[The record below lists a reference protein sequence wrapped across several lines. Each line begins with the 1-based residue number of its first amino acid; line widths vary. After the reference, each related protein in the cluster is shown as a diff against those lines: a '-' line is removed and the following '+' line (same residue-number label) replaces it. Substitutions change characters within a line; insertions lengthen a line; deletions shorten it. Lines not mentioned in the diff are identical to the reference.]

1 MKTITHLTIYLSLL
15 FLFSCQ
21 EGKKVESDNST
32 PEPQAAAT
40 SLLGEALF
48 AAEPSE
54 ALLEKY
60 ETHKANYEANTEDA
74 DLLVWYG
81 RFIAYQGKYEE
92 AIKVYSDA
100 IKQFPEDARFYRHR
114 GHRYISIRKFDEAI
128 ADFQKAAQLREG
140 KENEVEPDGM
150 PNALNIPVS
159 TLHGNIYYHL
169 GLAHYLKHEFPQA
182 LAAYKKCLATSSNP
196 DNVVSASNWLYMISR
211 RMGDEAGANSFMES
225 IHDSLEII
233 ENFNYHD
240 IDLFY
245 KGELSMEELQEKAE
259 SPGSGADAI
268 NYAIGNWYFYN
279 GEKEKAKA
287 VFEKIL
293 EGSSWSSFGYIAA
306 EKDIAT
312 HFR

>member
-1 MKTITHLTIYLSLL
+1 MKTIRLITTGLILLS
-15 FLFSCQ
+15 LFSCQ
-21 EGKKVESDNST
+21 EGKKVESKSSSST
-32 PEPQAAAT
+32 QKAAAT
-40 SLLGEALF
+40 SLLGEELF

-54 ALLEKY
+54 SLLEKY
-60 ETHKANYEANTEDA
+60 ETHKANYEANPEDA
-74 DLLVWYG
+74 DLLIWYG

-92 AIKVYSDA
+92 AIQVYSDG
-100 IKQFPEDARFYRHR
+100 IKQFPDDARFYRHR

-128 ADFQKAAQLREG
+128 ADFQKAAELREG

-169 GLAHYLKHEFPQA
+169 GLAHYLNHEFPLA
-182 LAAYKKCLATSSNP
+182 LEAYKKCLATSSNP

-211 RMGDEAGANSFMES
+211 RMGDEAGANAYMGS

-245 KGELSMEELQEKAE
+245 KGELSMEELEEKAE

-287 VFEKIL
+287 VFKKIL
-293 EGSSWSSFGYIAA
+293 EGDSWSSFGFIAA
-306 EKDIAT
+306 EKDIAV

>member
-1 MKTITHLTIYLSLL
+1 MSAERRAKL
-15 FLFSCQ
+15 
-21 EGKKVESDNST
+21 
-32 PEPQAAAT
+32 QADYDAA
-40 SLLGEALF
+40 
-48 AAEPSE
+48 
-54 ALLEKY
+54 
-60 ETHKANYEANTEDA
+60 KADYDANPDDA
-74 DLLVWYG
+74 DNIIWLG
-81 RFIAYQGKYEE
+81 RRAGYLWQYQE
-92 AIKVYSDA
+92 AVARFTEGVEKH
-100 IKQFPEDARFYRHR
+100 PEDARMYRHR
-114 GHRYISIRKFDEAI
+114 GHRYITLRKLDEAI
-128 ADFQKAAQLREG
+128 ADFQKAASLIQG
-140 KENEVEPDGM
+140 TENEVEPDGM

-169 GLAHYLKHEFPQA
+169 GLAHYLKHDFPQA
-182 LAAYKKCLATSSNP
+182 LEAYKKCLATSSNP

-211 RMGDEAGANSFMES
+211 RMGDEAGANSYMEA

>member
-1 MKTITHLTIYLSLL
+1 MKTIRLTTSFLFLL

-21 EGKKVESDNST
+21 QGKKVESEST
-32 PEPQAAAT
+32 APTQQVAAT
-40 SLLGEALF
+40 SLLGEALY
-48 AAEPSE
+48 AAEASD
-54 ALLEKY
+54 ALLKKF
-60 ETHKANYEANTEDA
+60 ETHKANFEANPEDA
-74 DLLVWYG
+74 DLMVWYA
-81 RFIAYQGKYEE
+81 RFIAYQGKYDE

-100 IKQFPEDARFYRHR
+100 IKKFPEDARFYRHR

-182 LAAYKKCLATSSNP
+182 LEAYKKCLATSSNP

-211 RMGDEAGANSFMES
+211 RMGDEAGANAYMES

-245 KGELSMEELQEKAE
+245 KGELSLEELQEKADA
-259 SPGSGADAI
+259 PGSGADAI
-268 NYAIGNWYFYN
+268 NYAIGNWHFYI

-293 EGSSWSSFGYIAA
+293 AGKSWSSFGYIAA